1 MKLYIPENLKLDELI
16 SNKSPD
22 FRPFKRD
29 SLCYILHLIYTLP
42 LSNKKLLS
50 KNFIPINATL
60 LKEVIKNYKDYLIYL
75 EKDLNIIESDN
86 QYIVGEKSKGF
97 RFSKEYR
104 TKVKEI
110 PIVDF
115 TLWKSLNL
123 RKKRNE
129 LTVRNLGYL
138 TKWFN
143 AGLEIDFDKA
153 KKFLNEE
160 YKLKMDNKYLCDVDN
175 MGKYISPLNQ
185 YNHSFISAEKI
196 HRKDFNVKMD
206 DNVMRLHSNLTNM
219 RTILRNALT
228 YKGEKLYSLDLKN
241 SQPYLTVGI
250 LNNNI
255 IKILKSNYNSYY
267 IMLGEMLGAIENKGF
282 DEYIDLVI
290 QGKLY
295 DFLGDKFTNEL
306 GLQFESRREVKQIVF
321 QVLFTDNRFIGQKE
335 AMPKKLFKK
344 SFPEV
349 YEVFSKIKK
358 KDSTLLP
365 RLLQYVESR
374 LFIAVIAKRISK
386 EMPEAPIYTIHDSIA
401 TTEQFV
407 ERVRMVIIEELE
419 KTIGYKPTLEIEKW
433 DSMNLDI
440 YLQNLTDKIKNVA

>member
-16 SNKSPD
+16 SNKPPD

-29 SLCYILHLIYTLP
+29 SLCYILHLINTLP

-50 KNFIPINATL
+50 KKFIPINATL
-60 LKEVIKNYKDYLIYL
+60 LKEVINNYKDYLIYL

-115 TLWKSLNL
+115 TLWKNLNL

-129 LTVRNLGYL
+129 LTVSNLGYL

-153 KKFLNEE
+153 NKFLNEE
-160 YKLKMDNKYLCDVDN
+160 YNLKMDNKSLWDIDN

-185 YNHSFISAEKI
+185 YNHSFICAEKI
-196 HRKDFNVKMD
+196 HRKDFNIKMD

-219 RTILRNALT
+219 RTVLRNALT
-228 YKGEKLYSLDLKN
+228 YKGEKLYSIDLRN

-255 IKILKSNYNSYY
+255 IKILKYNYNSYY
-267 IMLGEMLGAIENKGF
+267 IMLGELLGAIENKGF
-282 DEYIDLVI
+282 DKYIDLVV

-295 DFLGDKFTNEL
+295 DFLEDKFSNEL
-306 GLQFESRREVKQIVF
+306 GIQFESRRKVKQVIF
-321 QVLFTDNRFIGQKE
+321 QVLFTDNRFIGQKD
-335 AMPKKLFKK
+335 AIPKKLFKK
-344 SFPEV
+344 LFPEV
-349 YEVFSKIKK
+349 YEVFSRIKR
-358 KDSTLLP
+358 KDSSLLP
-365 RLLQYVESR
+365 RLLQYIESR
-374 LFIAVIAKRISK
+374 LFINIIAKRISK
-386 EMPEAPIYTIHDSIA
+386 ELPDAPIFTIHDSIV
-401 TTEQFV
+401 TIEQFV
-407 ERVRMVIIEELE
+407 ESVEIIMSEELE
-419 KTIGYKPTLEIEKW
+419 NAIGYKPTLEIEKW